1 MPRERGY
8 GRRLLEDAPDGMAL
22 VDPETGHIR
31 DVNERLSAMHGYS
44 RSTLLGLPVGTLTAD
59 EWTAD
64 VPLLERIRR
73 TADGE
78 RFTWGTEHE
87 TGDRL
92 RVEMAVAH
100 VERDGAARLVRVTER
115 DETTDRTE
123 DATLQT
129 RAMDEA
135 PVGISIA
142 DATQDDTPLIYAN
155 EQFQRLTGYS
165 ESDVLG
171 RNCRFLQGDGTDDD
185 TTARLRAAIDAA
197 EPVTV
202 ELRNYRKDGTPFW
215 NRVTVSPVRDD
226 DGRVSNY
233 VGFQRD
239 VTDRKR
245 QAQELKRFRQLFDR
259 LPVGA
264 FRVTDG
270 GDGEF
275 VDVNQALVSM
285 FRAESE
291 AALLGRDASE
301 LCRASDERSAI
312 ADRLDA
318 DGEVIEQE
326 LRLRRLDGDSFWGSV
341 SAVLVEEAG
350 EVYLDGV
357 VHDVTTRKQYQQR
370 LEAQRDGLEI
380 LNRVVRHDI
389 RNDLQLLVAYG
400 DLLAGHVT
408 DEGASYLSSMSDSID
423 NAIDLTR
430 TARDIAETMLRTD
443 ADPEAV
449 ALGPVLDEQV
459 DAADSAHDTTVTVEG
474 SVPTVQVLADEMLG
488 SVFRNLLNNAVQHN
502 DTDDPT
508 VRVSVTERDDRVRV
522 RVADDGPGIP
532 DERKEGVFGKGQK
545 GLDSDG
551 TGIGLYLVHTLVEQ
565 YGGEVWIDD
574 AEPRGAVVTVE
585 LPTAE
590 SRRQ

>member
-1 MPRERGY
+1 MPMERGY
-8 GRRLLEDAPDGMAL
+8 GRALLEDAPDGMGL
-22 VDPETGHIR
+22 VDSETGHIR
-31 DVNERLSAMHGYS
+31 DVNERLCAMHGYS
-44 RSTLLGLPVGTLTAD
+44 RSTLLGLPVGALTAD

-64 VPLLERIRR
+64 VPLLDRLRR
-73 TADGE
+73 AADGE
-78 RFTWGTEHE
+78 RFTWRTEHE
-87 TGDRL
+87 SGDRL
-92 RVEMAVAH
+92 RVEIAVAH

-115 DETTDRTE
+115 DETTDR
-123 DATLQT
+123 
-129 RAMDEA
+129 
-135 PVGISIA
+135 
-142 DATQDDTPLIYAN
+142 
-155 EQFQRLTGYS
+155 
-165 ESDVLG
+165 
-171 RNCRFLQGDGTDDD
+171 
-185 TTARLRAAIDAA
+185 
-197 EPVTV
+197 
-202 ELRNYRKDGTPFW
+202 
-215 NRVTVSPVRDD
+215 
-226 DGRVSNY
+226 
-233 VGFQRD
+233 
-239 VTDRKR
+239 KR
-245 QAQELKRFRQLFDR
+245 QKRELKRFRRLFDR

-301 LCRASDERSAI
+301 LCRATDDRTAI

-326 LRLRRLDGDSFWGSV
+326 LRLHRLDGDPFWGSV

-400 DLLAGHVT
+400 DLLADHVT
-408 DEGASYLSSMSDSID
+408 DEGASYLSSMSDSVD

-449 ALGPVLDEQV
+449 ALGPVLDEQI
-459 DAADSAHDTTVTVEG
+459 DAADSTHDATVTVEG
-474 SVPTVQVLADEMLG
+474 SIPAVQVLADEMLA

-532 DERKEGVFGKGQK
+532 DERRESVFGKGQK

-551 TGIGLYLVHTLVEQ
+551 TGIGLYLVNTMVAH

-574 AEPRGAVVTVE
+574 AEPRGAVVIVE
-585 LPTAE
+585 LPTAQ